1 MRSPFSSSFTPSRHR
16 QVPRLADPTT
26 SCIEEDWWPNIS
38 EDAQYRWLRSRY
50 LDRNYLGAD
59 GDGDGNGDRDHDY
72 YLGQLK
78 SRRWDLFDVIWQV
91 IRNGGLNVVRRLIRE
106 QTGLTSDGS
115 GDAAAANS
123 ENTPLTP
130 MLSSSMD
137 GEDQKLWYDMLS
149 YAAAGNNMEAIG
161 FYVEELGVPPF
172 LFQFPKLPRENTRET
187 WAAMDEES
195 RKNEAEDY
203 AYYNV
208 INSPLESTFKRGSVE
223 AAEYLLNTGA
233 V

>member
-1 MRSPFSSSFTPSRHR
+1 M
-16 QVPRLADPTT
+16 
-26 SCIEEDWWPNIS
+26 
-38 EDAQYRWLRSRY
+38 
-50 LDRNYLGAD
+50 
-59 GDGDGNGDRDHDY
+59 
-72 YLGQLK
+72 
-78 SRRWDLFDVIWQV
+78 IWQV

-130 MLSSSMD
+130 MLWSSMD

-195 RKNEAEDY
+195 RKDEAEDY

-223 AAEYLLNTGA
+223 AAEYLLNTGLA
-233 V
+233 GEGELPWEGLE